1 MQDNY
6 STYSITDKMLNLAT
20 IIMKKIREVE

>member
-6 STYSITDKMLNLAT
+6 SIYSITDKMLNLAI
-20 IIMKKIREVE
+20 IIMEKIGEVE